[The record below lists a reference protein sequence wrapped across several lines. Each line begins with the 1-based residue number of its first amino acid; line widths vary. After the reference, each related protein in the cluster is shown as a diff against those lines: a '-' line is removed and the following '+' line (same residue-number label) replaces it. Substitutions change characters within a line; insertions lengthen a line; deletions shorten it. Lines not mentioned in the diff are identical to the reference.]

1 MEIEILTP
9 VHVGSGNRLLMNLDF
24 VVRGNRV
31 VVLDTPKL
39 FGYLIEKGY
48 DAVEIAK
55 IELKE
60 LIEDIAVENF
70 KRYSVPFTGV
80 VKSEISEHIKTGGKP
95 YIPGS
100 SIKGAIRTA
109 VLWYAVKNNRRLLD
123 FAIKSLENKISRNR
137 GMVTSKIL
145 KEADDE
151 LERVVFG
158 KEPRNTRNDIMRAV
172 RVEDSKPFKSL
183 RVYEVRVLGSSRKI
197 GVSVECIDGGKA
209 EVGIDVDDFVLKNL
223 DSSYR
228 DMIKDVDTI
237 AEITREFSEALIEAE
252 LKYSYFEKTKNE
264 FRAVKKCKGMVLRL
278 GWGTGWLSST
288 IGLLLKTHPKFEG
301 LRRRLGLGKNPR
313 TKIVSRVFPKTRK
326 VTADG
331 KPLGWVCI
339 RI

>member
-24 VVRGNRV
+24 VVKGNRV

-60 LIEDIAVENF
+60 LIEEIDVEEF
-70 KRYSVPFTGV
+70 KKDVLPFTGV
-80 VKSEISEHIKTGGKP
+80 VRSEILEHIKTGGKP

-109 VLWYAVKNNRRLLD
+109 ILWYAVRNNRRLLD
-123 FAIKSLENKISRNR
+123 FAIKSVENKISRYR
-137 GMVTSKIL
+137 GRTAKIL

-151 LERVVFG
+151 LEMVVFG
-158 KEPRNTRNDIMRAV
+158 KESRKDIMKAV

-183 RVYEVRVLGSSRKI
+183 RVYEVKVLGSSRKI
-197 GVSVECIDGGKA
+197 GVSVECIDSGKA
-209 EVGIDVDDFVLKNL
+209 EVGIDIDDFVLKNL
-223 DSSYR
+223 DSSYK
-228 DMIKDVDTI
+228 DMVKDVDTI
-237 AEITREFSEALIEAE
+237 AEITREFSEALIEEE
-252 LKYSYFEKTKNE
+252 LKYNYFEKTKNE
-264 FRAVKKCKGMVLRL
+264 FRAVKRCNGMVLRL